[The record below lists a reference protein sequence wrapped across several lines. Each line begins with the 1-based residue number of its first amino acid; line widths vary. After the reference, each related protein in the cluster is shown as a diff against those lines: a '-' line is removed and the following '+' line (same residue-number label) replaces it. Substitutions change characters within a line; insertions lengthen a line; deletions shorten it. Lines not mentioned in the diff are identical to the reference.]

1 MRLDRRLLQLVALWP
16 PPPPGS
22 ALGSGLFCS
31 DSSANDLDR
40 VFVFVAAVVAVGV
53 ASSSSSFA
61 KSETLNETN

>member
-1 MRLDRRLLQLVALWP
+1 MRLDRRLLQLVVLWP
-16 PPPPGS
+16 PPPGL

-40 VFVFVAAVVAVGV
+40 VFVFVVVVVVVGA